1 MVSKKLAF
9 RRRWKHG
16 KFGFSF
22 QRIQEQLN
30 YYVVAT
36 LLGIVFLIFTTTQ
49 MYLFLESRQ
58 TSISLLRSKLGNAE
72 VHLRKLE
79 NDKTMF
85 AELHARAHSAPSDST
100 SDFEAFI
107 TCQYRSGKGFTE
119 VKLSGVDVESIE
131 KYLNDHAERLES
143 EVQVQRMDIE
153 RMKNAL
159 AEERR
164 ISKRR
169 ESKKRLACSGDPDL
183 VYDAEVPEEWKNPA
197 IFVVSH
203 RRAGTHTA
211 IKFLHKYFGHKYEI
225 VEVSDHSPADSH
237 LGCDALAWYRKKGKI
252 VYVYRDLAD
261 NMASLWNYYKS
272 LGRSSSTFQEFLMD
286 RNELSL
292 DDCELLRKDHR
303 FQCLRQAVPMED
315 ELRTLDR
322 IQYLKYHRESWMR
335 YKDVFF
341 LNFDVL
347 RLSPASV
354 ISHLEVFLKQ
364 SRTGGTIELPPTYTK
379 PVYYGRGVSDTLR
392 AMHPD
397 LFAWLMRRYQEEL
410 PSSLLNDFCCDQKVE

>member
-1 MVSKKLAF
+1 MGSKTWGP
-9 RRRWKHG
+9 RRRWKSG
-16 KFGFSF
+16 NFGGSF
-22 QRIQEQLN
+22 RSLLRQLN
-30 YYVVAT
+30 VYVAT
-36 LLGIVFLIFTTTQ
+36 ALLGIVLLIFLTTK

-58 TSISLLRSKLGNAE
+58 TSISLLKSKLQNAE
-72 VHLRKLE
+72 VHLKKLE
-79 NDKTMF
+79 NDKTKF
-85 AELHARAHSAPSDST
+85 AELLAHALRAPSDSK
-100 SDFEAFI
+100 FEAFVL
-107 TCQYRSGKGFTE
+107 CQYRSPRGFTE
-119 VKLSGVDVESIE
+119 IKLPVVDVASKE
-131 KYLNDHAERLES
+131 KYLRDHAEKLES
-143 EVQVQRMDIE
+143 DLMAQRMDIE
-153 RMKNAL
+153 RLKVAF
-159 AEERR
+159 AEESR

-169 ESKKRLACSGDPDL
+169 ESKKKLACTGDPAL
-183 VYDAEVPEEWKNPA
+183 LYDAEVPEEWKKPA

-211 IKFLHKYFGHKYEI
+211 IKFLHKYFGHMYEI

-237 LGCDALAWYRKKGKI
+237 LGCDALAWYRKNGKI

-261 NMASLWNYYKS
+261 NMASLWNYYKR
-272 LGRSSSTFQEFLMD
+272 LGGYSSSFQEFLMD

-292 DDCELLRKDHR
+292 DSCESFRKNHR
-303 FQCLRQAVPMED
+303 FQCLRQSVPMED

-347 RLSPASV
+347 RLSPASA
-354 ISHLEVFLKQ
+354 ISHLEVFLKH
-364 SRTGGTIELPPTYTK
+364 SRTGGPIELPPTSSK
-379 PVYYGRGVSDTLR
+379 PVYYGGGVSDTLR

-410 PSSLLNDFCCDQKVE
+410 PSSLLNDFCCDQKMD